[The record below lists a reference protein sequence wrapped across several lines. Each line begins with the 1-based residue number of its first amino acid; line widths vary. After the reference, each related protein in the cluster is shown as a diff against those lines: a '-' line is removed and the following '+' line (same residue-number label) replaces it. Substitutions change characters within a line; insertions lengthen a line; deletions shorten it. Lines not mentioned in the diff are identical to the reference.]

1 MNIQH
6 AERTAL
12 GMQASSIHDKAMQN
26 RDWAMNPRD
35 LATGR
40 RPRRG
45 SRGKAKHKV
54 WNGTE
59 WMEVV
64 PPTRDQSKRTKAC
77 KPAPPKVSMWHYAY
91 VLGSESDDNWSSQ
104 GTLTFTGEAPPTDLA
119 AWVWSEV
126 GGACAPTVTVKN
138 VALINKV

>member
-6 AERTAL
+6 AERRAL
-12 GMQASSIHDKAMQN
+12 GMQASSVNHKATQN

-35 LATGR
+35 LATSR

-45 SRGKAKHKV
+45 SSGKATHKV

-64 PPTRDQSKRTKAC
+64 PPTRSQSKRTQAC
-77 KPAPPKVSMWHYAY
+77 KPAPPKVTIWHYAY
-91 VLGSESDDNWSSQ
+91 VLSGGGK
-104 GTLTFTGEAPPTDLA
+104 GTLTFTGEVPPTDLA

>member
-6 AERTAL
+6 AERRAL
-12 GMQASSIHDKAMQN
+12 GMQASSLHDKAMQN

-45 SRGKAKHKV
+45 SSGKATHKV

-64 PPTRDQSKRTKAC
+64 PPTRDQSKQTKAC

-91 VLGSESDDNWSSQ
+91 VLSHGGK
-104 GTLTFTGEAPPTDLA
+104 GTLTFTGEVPPTDLA